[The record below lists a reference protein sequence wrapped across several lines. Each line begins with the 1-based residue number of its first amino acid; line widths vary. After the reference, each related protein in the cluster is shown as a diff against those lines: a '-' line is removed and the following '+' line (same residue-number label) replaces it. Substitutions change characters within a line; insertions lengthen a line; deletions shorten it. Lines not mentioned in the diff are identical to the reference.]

1 MKLKAKHIPNILSL
15 FRLLLVGVYVAVY
28 FGVDHPNSLQF
39 ALCIFVLAGVTDIID
54 GYLARKYNWISNL
67 GKILDPLADKMM
79 QCTALICLLA
89 DGRIPIWFALPF
101 ILKELLMLSGGL
113 FMMREKKIIVVSNV
127 VGKIAALFFY
137 VAVGLVMLLG
147 DALGVVATN
156 VLCGVSL
163 GVTVIAL
170 IVYFIQYFS
179 NPEKKQNKA
188 SK

>member
-1 MKLKAKHIPNILSL
+1 
-15 FRLLLVGVYVAVY
+15 
-28 FGVDHPNSLQF
+28 
-39 ALCIFVLAGVTDIID
+39 
-54 GYLARKYNWISNL
+54 
-67 GKILDPLADKMM
+67 
-79 QCTALICLLA
+79 
-89 DGRIPIWFALPF
+89 
-101 ILKELLMLSGGL
+101 
-113 FMMREKKIIVVSNV
+113 MMREKKIIVVSNV